1 MSWQLYTFFGDWC
14 AHWLLWIKSL
24 PDQTI
29 HIGLGYMEFDKVA
42 DEVVRIPVIDFT
54 DVTLVLNDTYG
65 DTVRGGDGGD
75 GHGG

>member
-1 MSWQLYTFFGDWC
+1 
-14 AHWLLWIKSL
+14 
-24 PDQTI
+24 
-29 HIGLGYMEFDKVA
+29 MEFDKVA

-54 DVTLVLNDTYG
+54 DVTLVINYTYG